1 MGSSLAVNG
10 GLSQFSLRLALLV
23 GAAAAV
29 AVLTGLFSDPVRYG
43 CLGVTALAALVTAG
57 ERRRPGG
64 GWWILLATGAA
75 LSIAGAAV
83 AELNDAVGG
92 LLAVTG
98 GALVVIAATIGF
110 PADDAG

>member
-1 MGSSLAVNG
+1 MNG
-10 GLSQFSLRLALLV
+10 ALSQFSLRLVLV
-23 GAAAAV
+23 VAAAAAV

-43 CLGVTALAALVTAG
+43 CVGVMALAALVTAG

-64 GWWILLATGAA
+64 GWWVLLGAGA
-75 LSIAGAAV
+75 GLSIVGAAV
-83 AELNDAVGG
+83 AELSDTVGG

-110 PADDAG
+110 PADDAA